1 MALTAISPF
10 PTDTAPTKL
19 RAAIDILRGAL
30 MLGDTTAAD
39 GEYDGLDRLLQR
51 MGTAASERVERFA
64 PSAPSATRSEAAI
77 RAVAYLHETR
87 GAQRLLQP
95 DRPAN
100 ARKLNPV
107 RAEDFATSDWQPAPE
122 QSSGWF
128 RRSGSMSMLAPW
140 RVRGAGI
147 CEAPPDD
154 PVERI
159 GEGVVPAL
167 AKRAGETR
175 IFVVNV
181 ARALRPGAGV
191 GTFVAVDARPDGL
204 TVSVHTIPV
213 VGGKRLQFKA
223 AGGTAG
229 TVYRAQL
236 QYSSN
241 DGETLLALVDVAVT
255 A

>member
-1 MALTAISPF
+1 MALATLSPF
-10 PTDTAPTKL
+10 PADTSPTQL
-19 RAAIDILRGAL
+19 RNALNILRTAL
-30 MLGDTTAAD
+30 VLGETTADD

-51 MGTAASERVERFA
+51 MGVAASERVERFA
-64 PSAPSATRSEAAI
+64 PSAPVGTRSESVI
-77 RAVAYLHETR
+77 RSVAYLHETL

-95 DRPAN
+95 DRPVN
-100 ARKLNPV
+100 ARKLNPTQ
-107 RAEDFATSDWQPAPE
+107 ASDFSTSDWAPAPE

-147 CEAPPDD
+147 CEPPPD
-154 PVERI
+154 ESA
-159 GEGVVPAL
+159 EGIAGIAIPAVG
-167 AKRAGETR
+167 KRAGETR

-191 GTFVAVDARPDGL
+191 GTFVAVDAEPDGL

-229 TVYRAQL
+229 TVYRATL

-241 DGETLLALVDVAVT
+241 DGETLLAVVDVAVT